1 MTTTNESW
9 RCPIPDCFATPF
21 THERIK
27 NPLGLCARHLIE
39 RYDNDRNFLVDAV
52 AGRNAL
58 LVEAK
63 AEIRKLHEECDRLTA
78 IIGEKK

>member
-1 MTTTNESW
+1 MNPESSA
-9 RCPIPDCFATPF
+9 CPIPNCFDTPF

-27 NPLGLCARHLIE
+27 NPLGLCARHLID
-39 RYDNDRNFLVDAV
+39 RYDEDREFLAQAV

-63 AEIRKLHEECDRLTA
+63 EEIRKLHEECDRLTA
-78 IIGEKK
+78 IIGQNK